1 MKILCL
7 PGIENDE
14 EIIALEEEIKKLQKS
29 NAQMEAQMMKL
40 RNQIS
45 CMETKITQHEKD
57 NETLEERTMK
67 MNDYLMCMRKSLIER
82 LRDIK
87 IPHIPETLT
96 EENFDS
102 YIGQLR
108 SLCME
113 NYTSEN
119 KALYSAVKQALAD
132 INLV

>member
-1 MKILCL
+1 M
-7 PGIENDE
+7 ENDE
-14 EIIALEEEIKKLQKS
+14 EIVDLQDEIKKLQKT
-29 NAQMEAQMMKL
+29 NAAMESQTLKL

-45 CMETKITQHEKD
+45 CMEHKITSHEKE
-57 NETLEERTMK
+57 NASLEQHSLK
-67 MNDYLMCMRKSLIER
+67 MNEYLVAMRSSLITR
-82 LRDIK
+82 LRDIQV
-87 IPHIPETLT
+87 PHIPENLT
-96 EENFDS
+96 EDNFDS

-119 KALYSAVKQALAD
+119 KQLYTAIKQALAD